1 MKRIISLLIILL
13 GVSWIS
19 GAQDASKLILGKWKT
34 SETYN
39 GQMRGWVEV
48 EYNKDNTAKT
58 TAIYIMD
65 SDNEALE
72 GVYIVFT
79 VPILGHYECSGKAIS
94 QTFDNALD
102 LTLTVKYKP
111 DCKLTP
117 AKRKE
122 VEKLF
127 KEYFEKDPQ
136 MANSI
141 KREAKALTS
150 GGMFKQII
158 QINYEKML
166 IGSTARDPEVFI
178 RIQSDEELQAAKEKR
193 EKDRAARAE
202 ARRQFVQ
209 NNIALE
215 NAAEEKA
222 AAEKAA
228 AEKAAAEKAA
238 AEKAAAEKAAAEKA
252 AAEKAAAE
260 KAAAE
265 KAAAEKAAAE
275 KAAAEKAA
283 AEKAAAEKAAA
294 EKAAAEKAAAEKAA
308 AEKAAAEKAAAEEAA
323 AEKAAA
329 EKAAAEKVAVK
340 QYVAPAITSGSV
352 AAASTVGEIAR
363 KGSKLLFVDTKM
375 PVNEVDFSQVSQWQ
389 NYQKGAKLMDTGKTF
404 YFVSAGTLAVGGV
417 GFVLMEVGNDAAYT
431 AGMYTFIAGLVAT
444 PLCAITGLILRLS
457 GKSKLET
464 VVKDYNNGLSSTVSF
479 GMQPN
484 GFGIAYNF

>member
-1 MKRIISLLIILL
+1 
-13 GVSWIS
+13 
-19 GAQDASKLILGKWKT
+19 
-34 SETYN
+34 
-39 GQMRGWVEV
+39 MRGWVEV

-308 AEKAAAEKAAAEEAA
+308 AEKAAAEEAAAEEAAEKAAAEKAAAEEAA

>member
-1 MKRIISLLIILL
+1 
-13 GVSWIS
+13 
-19 GAQDASKLILGKWKT
+19 
-34 SETYN
+34 
-39 GQMRGWVEV
+39 MRGWVEV

-308 AEKAAAEKAAAEEAA
+308 AEKAAAEKAAAEKAAAEEAAAEEAAEKAAAEKAAAEEAA